1 MPRELTRAREL
12 ARLVGFQ
19 TPDGRMDFPTSGFQQ
34 LLDDAITTQ
43 LTDRSYIIQP
53 SQLLTARDDG
63 SVAAIDV
70 ATFVVHWP
78 DIPKVSYQAATIG
91 NLSFSTAYTIY
102 FLDSDR
108 DGTPD
113 TCFFATTD
121 GLNLLDSPGTLIL
134 GTIST
139 PADGGGNITTVDSIG
154 GGGSGSGDSTGN
166 LVLAIPDIP
175 DV

>member
-1 MPRELTRAREL
+1 MPRDLTRAREL
-12 ARLVGFQ
+12 TRVGDFR
-19 TPDGRMDFPTSGFQQ
+19 TPDARGEFPTSNFQR
-34 LLDDAITTQ
+34 LLDAAITTQ
-43 LTDRSYIIQP
+43 LTDRSYTIQP

-78 DIPKVSYQAATIG
+78 DIPKVTYQAATVG

-113 TCFFATTD
+113 SCFFATTD
-121 GLNLLDSPGTLIL
+121 GLHLLESPGTLIL
-134 GTIST
+134 GTITT
-139 PADGGGNITTVDSIG
+139 PADGGGDVTVVDSIG

>member
-1 MPRELTRAREL
+1 MPRHLTRAREL
-12 ARLVGFQ
+12 QRVGEFR
-19 TPDGRMDFPTSGFQQ
+19 TPDGRGEFPTSNFQQ

-78 DIPKVSYQAATIG
+78 DIPKVSYQATTIG

-113 TCFFATTD
+113 SCFFATTD
-121 GLNLLDSPGTLIL
+121 ALNLLDAPGILIL
-134 GTIST
+134 GTITT
-139 PADGGGNITTVDSIG
+139 PADGGGNVTTADSIG
-154 GGGSGSGDSTGN
+154 GGGSGGGDSSGSLN
-166 LVLAIPDIP
+166 SALLDIT

>member
-1 MPRELTRAREL
+1 MIRRREIAQLSA
-12 ARLVGFQ
+12 FI
-19 TPDGRMDFPTSGFQQ
+19 TPDALGEFPTSNFQQ
-34 LLDDAITTQ
+34 LLDDAVTTQ

-121 GLNLLDSPGTLIL
+121 GLNLLESPGTLVL
-134 GTIST
+134 GTITT
-139 PADGGGNITTVDSIG
+139 PADGGGDVTVVDSIG

>member
-1 MPRELTRAREL
+1 MPRELTRSREL

-19 TPDGRMDFPTSGFQQ
+19 TPDGRIDFPTSGFQQ

-78 DIPKVSYQAATIG
+78 DIPKVAYQAATIG

-113 TCFFATTD
+113 SCFFAATD
-121 GLNLLDSPGTLIL
+121 ALNLLEAPGILVL
-134 GTIST
+134 GTITT
-139 PADGGGNITTVDSIG
+139 PADGGGDVIVVDSVG
-154 GGGSGSGDSTGN
+154 GGGSGGGDSSGK
-166 LVLAIPDIP
+166 LASALL
-175 DV
+175 DVEDF

>member
-1 MPRELTRAREL
+1 MPLELTQSREI
-12 ARLVGFQ
+12 ARLDQFI
-19 TPDGRMDFPTSGFQQ
+19 TPDGRGEFPTSNFQQ

-43 LTDRSYIIQP
+43 LTDRSYVIQP

-113 TCFFATTD
+113 SCFFATTD
-121 GLNLLDSPGTLIL
+121 ALNLLEASGILVL
-134 GTIST
+134 GTITT
-139 PADGGGNITTVDSIG
+139 PADGGGDVTVVDSIG
-154 GGGSGSGDSTGN
+154 GGGVGGGDSTGDLN
-166 LVLAIPDIP
+166 SALLEVENS
-175 DV
+175 